1 MYETALREEQQMV
14 QSEIRVRY
22 QETDQMSV
30 VYYGN
35 YFTWFE
41 IGRTDYIRQAG
52 FPYRRLEQ
60 QGILIPV
67 VEVQCRYIAPARYDD
82 ELIIETTLEELA
94 SSKIV
99 FSYVVRRKEDQ
110 ALLATGMSKHLFT
123 DHQMKRMNLKRR
135 LPEVYDRLQK
145 GG

>member
-1 MYETALREEQQMV
+1 MV
-14 QSEIRVRY
+14 QSVIRVRY

-30 VYYGN
+30 VYHGN

-41 IGRTDYIRQAG
+41 IGRTDYIRKAG
-52 FPYRRLEQ
+52 FPYQRLEQ
-60 QGILIPV
+60 EGVLIPV

-99 FSYVVRRKEDQ
+99 FSYVVKRKEDQ
-110 ALLATGMSKHLFT
+110 VRLATGMSKHLFT
-123 DHQMKRMNLKRR
+123 DLQMKRIHLKRR

-145 GG
+145 GGF